1 MPGPRLPL
9 ASVHV
14 HVPAPVPEA
23 DEPPEYDVSPISRRR
38 MLEISLAS
46 MAMAGVACTRQ
57 PIERVVPYVKQP
69 EEVIPGKP
77 LFFATAISLGGYA
90 RGILAE
96 SHLGRPTKLE
106 GNPEHPASLGATDAV
121 TQAAILGLYDPD
133 RSQVIT
139 KLGNITTWAKLNDE
153 LAGVIKAQKSLGG
166 AGLRVLT
173 ETITSPTLAD
183 QLRRLLAEYP
193 KAKWNRL
200 VATR

>member
-9 ASVHV
+9 APLHAP
-14 HVPAPVPEA
+14 VPVPVPEA
-23 DEPPEYDVSPISRRR
+23 EPPEYDVSPISRRR

-90 RGILAE
+90 RGLLAE

-106 GNPEHPASLGATDAV
+106 GNPEHPASLGATDAI

-139 KLGNITTWAKLNDE
+139 KLGNIQTWAHLTDE
-153 LAGVIKAQKSLGG
+153 LAAVASAQKSLGG
-166 AGLRVLT
+166 AGIRLLT
-173 ETITSPTLAD
+173 ETITSPTLAGQIHD
-183 QLRRLLAEYP
+183 LLVDYP
-193 KAKWNRL
+193 SAKWHQWEP
-200 VATR
+200 A